1 MPGGHIF
8 NKDGT
13 RMIKVRSTPQ
23 TPSLETP
30 PAHDTHSNGLPSEV
44 VAGPNTTSG
53 SKKKKKKNRN
63 KGAAITHDS
72 HLDPTNHNSH
82 HDNHDHFE
90 PSVQGPSNKISHPQ
104 AGPNTSRQHLQEYY
118 DAIQASLDQFDSN
131 DVDVE
136 GDDYYSDDEPHL
148 EPTEPSYDGASN
160 QQPGELEVPTSK
172 KNKKKKKKK
181 GAGNQPAA
189 QGEGSQAPSH
199 ETARKDAQKSSKDRI
214 WNTSTSEERERIKN
228 FWLSLGEDE
237 RRSLVKVEKEA
248 VLKKMKEQQKHSCSC
263 SVCGRKR
270 TAIEEE
276 LEVLYDAYYEELEHP
291 SKGLPQARRMEELPE
306 LEDDDE
312 GPYDDDEDYE
322 DISEDGHRSVQQDFF
337 NFGNSLTVRV
347 LLEEGGILT
356 VADDL
361 LKNDGKKFIEMMEQ
375 LAERRMAREE
385 EASQHAHGINN
396 QMHSGLQHNHSHVP
410 NGNPDYDQEEDE
422 EDYEEEDDEF
432 EDEDDEEPDAMTEEQ
447 RMEEGRR
454 MFQIFAA
461 RMFEQRVLSA
471 YRERVAI
478 ERQKRLLEEEED
490 EKRKEIEQKERKLR
504 EKEKKSAKRKAQKEA
519 KEAEMREKAEKKA
532 REEAEK
538 KAEEERK
545 AEEARRRKEEQRLKR
560 EAEKKVADEE
570 RLRKEEEK
578 KKRLQEER
586 EREQERE
593 RKRKEQLEQEK
604 KKKAEV
610 ARKQK
615 EEKDLRD
622 KEKREKDEKD
632 RKDRE
637 LRKKVAEEKERARK
651 EAEGN
656 VAIPK
661 IATTPILSP
670 ASKASIT
677 PSHSLHPPTIVPAV
691 VSPRLAVATPALPKQ
706 TSPGKAKSSAR
717 GSVASSPQTPKV
729 QARSSIGGSTA
740 LPQPST
746 PAALSTSSTPSLT
759 SIIPTG
765 PIGPPKQSQL
775 PAGPPGLPLPGT
787 PAPPG
792 LSPQGTTPVGHIPPI
807 GAPHGFPSHLSPPPG
822 VPPPDNFPMLPG
834 QGSFMPP
841 GHRPH
846 PIPLS
851 MLPPP
856 SQLGFGM
863 NIFRGFPIPTGN
875 PPLPLGPPSA
885 GLRGFPPSNTRPFMG
900 NDFSGLPQ
908 QLSAPGFPQA
918 PGSPFMRPESI
929 QPGHQRQPSGDHIE
943 SNSVSTPKPIHRP
956 TPIQRPANAAPG
968 GALLK
973 ANIDELSTSLGSSA
987 LLGDDEPEE
996 PSLNKADG
1004 ASPARRGSNVPGGR
1018 GVFGGMMP
1026 GSSPF
1031 FLGHDAGFGGFPSPS
1046 NTWGAPSPLFNP
1058 SGPWGPPALSP
1069 ASTGW
1074 MPNPSTPFG
1083 ANQRRTGRVDL
1094 IRVLAISNYK
1104 QTPKEN
1110 KSSEG
1115 FMPLKLLMKQLN
1127 EHEQL
1132 AQPNDVGEEELLTI
1146 TEVEGDWQNGGGVF
1160 LRHVDEHG
1168 ISLKFLNDPD
1178 DLRRRVSSSAGLV
1191 GTPIG
1196 GPGEIGSPVV
1206 SASNTTLPF
1215 ATRPGPAGTGAGV
1228 VGSPHF

>member
-1 MPGGHIF
+1 
-8 NKDGT
+8 
-13 RMIKVRSTPQ
+13 MIKVRSTPQ

-30 PAHDTHSNGLPSEV
+30 PAHDTHSNGLPSEAI
-44 VAGPNTTSG
+44 AGPNASSG

-63 KGAAITHDS
+63 KGAASTHDS

-82 HDNHDHFE
+82 HDNHFE
-90 PSVQGPSNKISHPQ
+90 PSVQGDGN
-104 AGPNTSRQHLQEYY
+104 
-118 DAIQASLDQFDSN
+118 
-131 DVDVE
+131 
-136 GDDYYSDDEPHL
+136 YYSDEEPHFEL
-148 EPTEPSYDGASN
+148 TDPSYDGASN

-181 GAGNQPAA
+181 GAGNQSVT

-199 ETARKDAQKSSKDRI
+199 DIARKDAQKSSKDRI

-312 GPYDDDEDYE
+312 GPYDDEEEYE

-337 NFGNSLTVRV
+337 NFGNSLTVR
-347 LLEEGGILT
+347 GGILT

-396 QMHSGLQHNHSHVP
+396 QIHSGLQHNHSHVP

-422 EDYEEEDDEF
+422 DDYEEEDEDF

-504 EKEKKSAKRKAQKEA
+504 EKEKKNAKRKAQKEA

-560 EAEKKVADEE
+560 EAEKKAADEE
-570 RLRKEEEK
+570 RLRKEEERK
-578 KKRLQEER
+578 RRLQEER

-604 KKKAEV
+604 KKKAEM

-615 EEKDLRD
+615 EEKDQRD
-622 KEKREKDEKD
+622 REKREKDEKD

-637 LRKKVAEEKERARK
+637 LRKKAAEEKERARK

-656 VAIPK
+656 IAVPK

-670 ASKASIT
+670 AAKASIT
-677 PSHSLHPPTIVPAV
+677 STHSLHPPAIVPAV

-706 TSPGKAKSSAR
+706 TSPGNAKSSAR

-729 QARSSIGGSTA
+729 QTRSSIGSSAA
-740 LPQPST
+740 LPPSST
-746 PAALSTSSTPSLT
+746 PAALSTSSTPSLA
-759 SIIPTG
+759 SIAPAG
-765 PIGPPKQSQL
+765 PVGPPKQNQL
-775 PAGPPGLPLPGT
+775 PAGPPGIPLPGT

-792 LSPQGTTPVGHIPPI
+792 LSPQGATPVGHIPPI

-885 GLRGFPPSNTRPFMG
+885 GLRGFPPSNARPFMG

-929 QPGHQRQPSGDHIE
+929 QSGHQRQPSGDHIE
-943 SNSVSTPKPIHRP
+943 GNSVSTPKPIHRP
-956 TPIQRPANAAPG
+956 TPIQRPVNAAPG
-968 GALLK
+968 GPALK

-996 PSLNKADG
+996 PTLNKADG

-1018 GVFGGMMP
+1018 GVFGGIMP

-1031 FLGHDAGFGGFPSPS
+1031 FLGHDASSQVFGGFPSPG

-1058 SGPWGPPALSP
+1058 SGPWGPPALTP

-1083 ANQRRTGRVDL
+1083 TNQRRTGRVDH

-1110 KSSEG
+1110 KNSEG
-1115 FMPLKLLMKQLN
+1115 FMPLILLMKQVN
-1127 EHEQL
+1127 ENEQL
-1132 AQPNDVGEEELLTI
+1132 APPNDVGEEEFLTV

-1168 ISLKFLNDPD
+1168 ISLKFLNDPE
-1178 DLRRRVSSSAGLV
+1178 DLGRRVSSSAGLV
-1191 GTPIG
+1191 TPIG
-1196 GPGEIGSPVV
+1196 GHGEIGSPVV
-1206 SASNTTLPF
+1206 SSSNTSMPF
-1215 ATRPGPAGTGAGV
+1215 ANRPSSTNTGAGV

>member
-30 PAHDTHSNGLPSEV
+30 PSHDTHSNGLPSEA
-44 VAGPNTTSG
+44 VAGPATSSG

-63 KGAAITHDS
+63 KGAATTHDS

-82 HDNHDHFE
+82 HDSHEHFE
-90 PSVQGPSNKISHPQ
+90 PSVQG
-104 AGPNTSRQHLQEYY
+104 
-118 DAIQASLDQFDSN
+118 
-131 DVDVE
+131 
-136 GDDYYSDDEPHL
+136 DDNYYSDEEPHF
-148 EPTEPSYDGASN
+148 EPTDPSYDGTSN
-160 QQPGELEVPTSK
+160 QQPGELDVPTSK

-181 GAGNQPAA
+181 GAGNQSTT

-291 SKGLPQARRMEELPE
+291 SKGLPHARRMEELPE

-312 GPYDDDEDYE
+312 GPYDDDEEYE

-337 NFGNSLTVRV
+337 NFGNSLTVR
-347 LLEEGGILT
+347 GGILT

-410 NGNPDYDQEEDE
+410 NGNPDYDQEEDDEDYDE
-422 EDYEEEDDEF
+422 EDEDF

-532 REEAEK
+532 RDEAEK
-538 KAEEERK
+538 KAEDERK

-560 EAEKKVADEE
+560 EAEKKAADEE
-570 RLRKEEEK
+570 RLRKEEER
-578 KKRLQEER
+578 KKRIQEER

-615 EEKDLRD
+615 EEKDQRD

-637 LRKKVAEEKERARK
+637 LRKKAAEEKERARK

-656 VAIPK
+656 VAVPK

-670 ASKASIT
+670 ASKASVT

-706 TSPGKAKSSAR
+706 TSPGKAKNSAR

-729 QARSSIGGSTA
+729 QTRSSIGGSA
-740 LPQPST
+740 VLPQSST
-746 PAALSTSSTPSLT
+746 PATLSTSSTPSLAP
-759 SIIPTG
+759 ILPAG
-765 PIGPPKQSQL
+765 PIGPLKQSQL
-775 PAGPPGLPLPGT
+775 PAAPPGIPLPGT

-792 LSPQGTTPVGHIPPI
+792 LSPQGTAPIGHIPPI
-807 GAPHGFPSHLSPPPG
+807 GAPHGFPSHLTPPPG

-834 QGSFMPP
+834 QGPFMPQ

-863 NIFRGFPIPTGN
+863 NIFRGYPIPAGN

-900 NDFSGLPQ
+900 SEFSGLPQ
-908 QLSAPGFPQA
+908 PLPAPGFPQA
-918 PGSPFMRPESI
+918 PGSPFMRPEGLQS
-929 QPGHQRQPSGDHIE
+929 GHQRQPSGDHIE
-943 SNSVSTPKPIHRP
+943 GNSVSTPKPIHRP

-968 GALLK
+968 GPASK

-996 PSLNKADG
+996 PTLNKADG

-1018 GVFGGMMP
+1018 GVFGGIMP
-1026 GSSPF
+1026 GGSPF
-1031 FLGHDAGFGGFPSPS
+1031 FLGHDASSQVFGGFPSPS

-1058 SGPWGPPALSP
+1058 GGPWGPPALSP
-1069 ASTGW
+1069 ATTGW

-1083 ANQRRTGRVDL
+1083 ANQRRTNRVDIL
-1094 IRVLAISNYK
+1094 RVLAITTYK

-1115 FMPLKLLMKQLN
+1115 FMPLKLLMKLMN
-1127 EHEQL
+1127 ESDQL
-1132 AQPNDVGEEELLTI
+1132 APPNDVGEEELSTVA
-1146 TEVEGDWQNGGGVF
+1146 EVEGDWQNGGGVF
-1160 LRHVDEHG
+1160 HRHVDEHG
-1168 ISLKFLNDPD
+1168 ISLRFHDDPE

-1191 GTPIG
+1191 GAPIG
-1196 GPGEIGSPVV
+1196 GPGEIGSPV
-1206 SASNTTLPF
+1206 AGPSNSSLPF
-1215 ATRPGPAGTGAGV
+1215 AGRPGANSAGGAGV

>member
-30 PAHDTHSNGLPSEV
+30 PAHDTHSNGLPSEA
-44 VAGPNTTSG
+44 VAGPNASSG

-63 KGAAITHDS
+63 KGAATTLDP
-72 HLDPTNHNSH
+72 HLDPSNHNSH

-90 PSVQGPSNKISHPQ
+90 PSVQGPSNKTSHPQ

-118 DAIQASLDQFDSN
+118 DAIRASLEQFDSN
-131 DVDVE
+131 EYFDVE
-136 GDDYYSDDEPHL
+136 GDDNYYSDEEPHF
-148 EPTEPSYDGASN
+148 EPTDPSYDGASN

-181 GAGNQPAA
+181 GAGSQPVA
-189 QGEGSQAPSH
+189 QSEGSQAPSH

-312 GPYDDDEDYE
+312 GPYDDDEEYE

-337 NFGNSLTVRV
+337 NFGNSLTVR
-347 LLEEGGILT
+347 GGILT

-396 QMHSGLQHNHSHVP
+396 QVHSGLQHNHSHVP
-410 NGNPDYDQEEDE
+410 NGNPDYDVEDDEEEYDDE
-422 EDYEEEDDEF
+422 EDDFD
-432 EDEDDEEPDAMTEEQ
+432 DEDDEEPDAMTEEQ

-532 REEAEK
+532 KEEAEK

-545 AEEARRRKEEQRLKR
+545 AEEARKRKEEQRLKR
-560 EAEKKVADEE
+560 EAEKKAADEE
-570 RLRKEEEK
+570 RLRKEEER

-615 EEKDLRD
+615 EEKDQRD
-622 KEKREKDEKD
+622 REKREKDEKD

-637 LRKKVAEEKERARK
+637 LRKRAAEEKERARK
-651 EAEGN
+651 EAESN
-656 VAIPK
+656 VAVPK
-661 IATTPILSP
+661 MATTPILSP

-706 TSPGKAKSSAR
+706 ASPGKAKSSAR

-729 QARSSIGGSTA
+729 QTRSSIGGSTA
-740 LPQPST
+740 LPQSST
-746 PAALSTSSTPSLT
+746 PAVLSTSSTPSLA
-759 SIIPTG
+759 SIVPAG
-765 PIGPPKQSQL
+765 PIGPPKQGQL
-775 PAGPPGLPLPGT
+775 PPGPPGIPLPGT

-792 LSPQGTTPVGHIPPI
+792 LSSQGTVPGGHIPPI

-822 VPPPDNFPMLPG
+822 VPPPDNFPLLPG
-834 QGSFMPP
+834 QGSFLPP

-863 NIFRGFPIPTGN
+863 NIFRGFPVPAGN

-885 GLRGFPPSNTRPFMG
+885 GLRGFPPPNTRPFMG

-908 QLSAPGFPQA
+908 PLSAPGFPQA
-918 PGSPFMRPESI
+918 PGSPFMRQENIST
-929 QPGHQRQPSGDHIE
+929 GHQRQPSGDHIE
-943 SNSVSTPKPIHRP
+943 GNSISTPKPIHRP
-956 TPIQRPANAAPG
+956 TPIQRPTNAAPG
-968 GALLK
+968 GPVSK
-973 ANIDELSTSLGSSA
+973 INIDELSTSLGSSA

-996 PSLNKADG
+996 PTLSKADG
-1004 ASPARRGSNVPGGR
+1004 ASPARRGSNIPSGR
-1018 GVFGGMMP
+1018 GVFGIPP

-1031 FLGHDAGFGGFPSPS
+1031 FLGHDSGSQAFGGFPSPS

-1074 MPNPSTPFG
+1074 IPNPSTPFG
-1083 ANQRRTGRVDL
+1083 ANQRRPGRLDHL
-1094 IRVLAISNYK
+1094 RLLAISNYK
-1104 QTPKEN
+1104 QTPKEK
-1110 KSSEG
+1110 KSTEG
-1115 FMPLKLLMKQLN
+1115 FMPLQLLMQQMN
-1127 EHEQL
+1127 ESDQM
-1132 AQPNDVGEEELLTI
+1132 APDISEEELLTI
-1146 TEVEGDWQNGGGVF
+1146 TEVEGDWQNGGGIF
-1160 LRHVDEHG
+1160 YRHVDEHG
-1168 ISLKFLNDPD
+1168 ISIRFHIDSEDP
-1178 DLRRRVSSSAGLV
+1178 RRRVSSSAGLV
-1191 GTPIG
+1191 GTPIS
-1196 GPGEIGSPVV
+1196 GPGEIGSPIVG
-1206 SASNTTLPF
+1206 SSTTSLPF
-1215 ATRPGPAGTGAGV
+1215 ANRPGSTSSGAGV

>member
-30 PAHDTHSNGLPSEV
+30 TAHDTHSNGLPSEA
-44 VAGPNTTSG
+44 VAGPNASSG

-63 KGAAITHDS
+63 KGAASTHDS

-90 PSVQGPSNKISHPQ
+90 PSVQG
-104 AGPNTSRQHLQEYY
+104 
-118 DAIQASLDQFDSN
+118 
-131 DVDVE
+131 
-136 GDDYYSDDEPHL
+136 DDNYYSDEEQHF

-160 QQPGELEVPTSK
+160 QQPGELDVPTSK

-181 GAGNQPAA
+181 GAGNQSAT

-199 ETARKDAQKSSKDRI
+199 DTARKDAQKSSKDRI

-306 LEDDDE
+306 LEDDEE
-312 GPYDDDEDYE
+312 GPYDDDEYE

-337 NFGNSLTVRV
+337 NFGNSLTVR
-347 LLEEGGILT
+347 GGILT

-410 NGNPDYDQEEDE
+410 NGNQDYDQEDE
-422 EDYEEEDDEF
+422 EDDYEEDEDDF

-560 EAEKKVADEE
+560 EAEKKAADEE

-615 EEKDLRD
+615 EEKEQRD
-622 KEKREKDEKD
+622 REKREKDEKD

-637 LRKKVAEEKERARK
+637 LRKKAAEEKERARK
-651 EAEGN
+651 EAESN

-670 ASKASIT
+670 ATKASIT

-706 TSPGKAKSSAR
+706 TSPGKAKSSAL

-729 QARSSIGGSTA
+729 QPRSSIGGSAA
-740 LPQPST
+740 LPQSST
-746 PAALSTSSTPSLT
+746 PSALSTSSTPSLAST
-759 SIIPTG
+759 VPAG

-775 PAGPPGLPLPGT
+775 PAGPPGLPIPVT
-787 PAPPG
+787 QAPPG
-792 LSPQGTTPVGHIPPI
+792 LSPQITSPIGHIPPI

-822 VPPPDNFPMLPG
+822 VPPPDNFPLLPG
-834 QGSFMPP
+834 QGSFLPP
-841 GHRPH
+841 GPRPH

-875 PPLPLGPPSA
+875 QPLPMGPPSA

-908 QLSAPGFPQA
+908 QLSASGFPQA

-929 QPGHQRQPSGDHIE
+929 QPGHQRQSSGDHIE
-943 SNSVSTPKPIHRP
+943 GNSVSTPKPIHRP

-968 GALLK
+968 GPALK

-996 PSLNKADG
+996 PTLNKADG

-1018 GVFGGMMP
+1018 GVFGGIMP
-1026 GSSPF
+1026 GNSSF
-1031 FLGHDAGFGGFPSPS
+1031 FLGHDSSSQVFGGFPSPS

-1083 ANQRRTGRVDL
+1083 ANQRRTGRVDI

-1104 QTPKEN
+1104 QTSKEN

-1115 FMPLKLLMKQLN
+1115 FMPLKLLMQQVN
-1127 EHEQL
+1127 EDERFTP
-1132 AQPNDVGEEELLTI
+1132 PNDVGEEELLTV
-1146 TEVEGDWQNGGGVF
+1146 TEIEGDWQNGGGVF

-1168 ISLKFLNDPD
+1168 ISLKFLNDPE
-1178 DLRRRVSSSAGLV
+1178 DLRRRVSSSSGLV
-1191 GTPIG
+1191 GAPIG

-1206 SASNTTLPF
+1206 GSSNASLPF
-1215 ATRPGPAGTGAGV
+1215 ANRSGPTGTGAGV

>member
-30 PAHDTHSNGLPSEV
+30 PAHDTHSNGLPSEA
-44 VAGPNTTSG
+44 VAGPNASSG

-63 KGAAITHDS
+63 KGAATTLDP
-72 HLDPTNHNSH
+72 HLDPSNHNSH

-90 PSVQGPSNKISHPQ
+90 PSVQGPSNKTSHPQ

-118 DAIQASLDQFDSN
+118 DAIRASLEQFDSN
-131 DVDVE
+131 EYFDVE
-136 GDDYYSDDEPHL
+136 GDDNYYSDEEPHF
-148 EPTEPSYDGASN
+148 EPTDPSYDGASN

-181 GAGNQPAA
+181 GAGSQPVA
-189 QGEGSQAPSH
+189 QSEGSQAPSH

-312 GPYDDDEDYE
+312 GPYDDDEEYE

-337 NFGNSLTVRV
+337 NFGNSLTVR
-347 LLEEGGILT
+347 GGILT

-396 QMHSGLQHNHSHVP
+396 QVHSGLQHNHSHVP
-410 NGNPDYDQEEDE
+410 NGNPDYDVEDDEEEYDDE
-422 EDYEEEDDEF
+422 EDDFD
-432 EDEDDEEPDAMTEEQ
+432 DEDDEEPDAMTEEQ

-532 REEAEK
+532 KEEAEK

-545 AEEARRRKEEQRLKR
+545 AEEARKRKEEQRLKR
-560 EAEKKVADEE
+560 EAEKKAADEE
-570 RLRKEEEK
+570 RLRKEEER

-615 EEKDLRD
+615 EEKDQRD
-622 KEKREKDEKD
+622 REKREKDEKD

-637 LRKKVAEEKERARK
+637 LRKRAAEEKERARK
-651 EAEGN
+651 EAESN
-656 VAIPK
+656 VAVPK
-661 IATTPILSP
+661 MATTPILSP

-706 TSPGKAKSSAR
+706 ASPGKAKSSAR

-729 QARSSIGGSTA
+729 QTRSSIGGSTA
-740 LPQPST
+740 LPQSST
-746 PAALSTSSTPSLT
+746 PAVLSTSSTPSLA
-759 SIIPTG
+759 SIVPAG
-765 PIGPPKQSQL
+765 PIGPPKQGQL
-775 PAGPPGLPLPGT
+775 PPGPPGIPLPGT

-792 LSPQGTTPVGHIPPI
+792 LSSQGTVPGGHIPPI

-822 VPPPDNFPMLPG
+822 VPPPDNFPLLPG
-834 QGSFMPP
+834 QGSFLPP

-863 NIFRGFPIPTGN
+863 NIFRGFPVPAGN

-885 GLRGFPPSNTRPFMG
+885 GLRGFPPPNTRPFMG

-908 QLSAPGFPQA
+908 PLSAPGFPQA
-918 PGSPFMRPESI
+918 PGSPFMRQENIST
-929 QPGHQRQPSGDHIE
+929 GHQRQPSGDHIE
-943 SNSVSTPKPIHRP
+943 GNSISTPKPIHRP
-956 TPIQRPANAAPG
+956 TPIQRPTNAAPG
-968 GALLK
+968 GPVSK
-973 ANIDELSTSLGSSA
+973 INIDELSTSLGSSA

-996 PSLNKADG
+996 PTLSKADG
-1004 ASPARRGSNVPGGR
+1004 ASPARRGSNIPSGR
-1018 GVFGGMMP
+1018 GVFGIPP

-1031 FLGHDAGFGGFPSPS
+1031 FLGHDSGSQAFGGFPSPS

-1069 ASTGW
+1069 ASTGTS
-1074 MPNPSTPFG
+1074 PSW
-1083 ANQRRTGRVDL
+1083 R
-1094 IRVLAISNYK
+1094 
-1104 QTPKEN
+1104 
-1110 KSSEG
+1110 
-1115 FMPLKLLMKQLN
+1115 
-1127 EHEQL
+1127 
-1132 AQPNDVGEEELLTI
+1132 
-1146 TEVEGDWQNGGGVF
+1146 W
-1160 LRHVDEHG
+1160 
-1168 ISLKFLNDPD
+1168 
-1178 DLRRRVSSSAGLV
+1178 
-1191 GTPIG
+1191 
-1196 GPGEIGSPVV
+1196 
-1206 SASNTTLPF
+1206 
-1215 ATRPGPAGTGAGV
+1215 
-1228 VGSPHF
+1228 